1 MDSNPLFRTVLTRIG
16 PDAADLIGDG
26 ILILFDQSA
35 PPELAEVSV
44 LHDRTGDVGR
54 APLRGDWLHIGGE
67 AVRITAVGES
77 AWQKVLDL
85 GHVVFSFNGAG
96 AASRPGEICVDAV
109 EPGRLLPLLV
119 PGALLEVRAGDA
131 AP

>member
-1 MDSNPLFRTVLTRIG
+1 MASTPLFRTVLTRIG

-26 ILILFDQSA
+26 ILILFDHSA

-44 LHDRTGDVGR
+44 LHDRAGPVGR
-54 APLRGDWLHIGGE
+54 APLAGDWLHIDGE
-67 AVRITAVGES
+67 AMRVTAVGES

-96 AASRPGEICVDAV
+96 SVSRPGEICVDRVA
-109 EPGRLLPLLV
+109 PGRLLPLLV
-119 PGALLEVRAGDA
+119 PGAVLEVRDGSAGS
-131 AP
+131 